1 MHEISLLL
9 GTWATSDLD
18 LRETKTLQSPM
29 GPFKGLTI
37 NDRIGLFPILRA
49 GLGMVDAFLTL
60 LPTSRV
66 HHLGLYREKTTLLP
80 VEYYNKLPASC
91 EVDMGIVL
99 DPMVATAGTA
109 IATVNILK
117 DWGLKRIKF
126 VCVLASREGLKAIQD
141 AHPDISIYCAAV
153 DDELNDE
160 GYVIP
165 GLGDAGDRQFNTF
178 HD

>member
-1 MHEISLLL
+1 
-9 GTWATSDLD
+9 
-18 LRETKTLQSPM
+18 
-29 GPFKGLTI
+29 
-37 NDRIGLFPILRA
+37 
-49 GLGMVDAFLTL
+49 
-60 LPTSRV
+60 
-66 HHLGLYREKTTLLP
+66 
-80 VEYYNKLPASC
+80 
-91 EVDMGIVL
+91 MGIVL